1 MSIYL
6 SGSTFAEQHVTPA
19 DDGAAFASALSDGIL
34 TGCAITS
41 VGSTLKIEA
50 GKILACGRVA
60 RIAAAQNIPVTG
72 ATSGYA
78 RLLLT
83 VDLSKTSTSTTFE
96 QVALDIETANAVGS
110 FPALVQDDINNGG
123 TKYQIVVCVMS
134 LSAAGISA
142 ILWTCGKA
150 HGKGAGIS
158 VTLPANGWS
167 NNEQTVSAGG
177 VTANSNVIA
186 TYAPASREEYQGAGI
201 YLSAQGE
208 GTLTFS
214 CDSAPTEA
222 VTANVILL

>member
-41 VGSTLKIEA
+41 VGSTLKVAA

-60 RIAAAQNIPVTG
+60 RVAAAQNIPVTG

-78 RLLLT
+78 RLVLT
-83 VDLSKTSTSTTFE
+83 VDLSKTATSTTFE
-96 QVALDIETANAVGS
+96 QVALDVETANTIGAFS
-110 FPALVQDDINNGG
+110 SLTQDDINNGG
-123 TKYQIVVCVMS
+123 TKYQMVVCMME

-150 HGKGAGIS
+150 HGKGSGVA
-158 VTLPANGWS
+158 VQLAANGWS
-167 NNEQTVSAGG
+167 SNEQTVYVNG
-177 VTANSNVIA
+177 VTASSNVLA
-186 TYAPASREEYQGAGI
+186 TYAPANREEYQGAGI
-201 YLSAQGE
+201 YISAQGE
-208 GTLTFS
+208 GTLTFT
-214 CDSAPTEA
+214 CDSEPSQA